1 MNKTHRHAGPHH
13 QTGALITGAS
23 RGLGLALASA
33 LARQGA
39 RVALVARDAQRLN
52 DVVRGLKAEGLDVH
66 AVVGDVA
73 DKRATHKIAGA
84 AAALVG
90 PIDLLINNASSLGP
104 VPLRP
109 LIDTDCESLEETLAT
124 NVVGPF
130 RLAKV
135 VVGSMLLRRSGIVVN
150 LSSDAAV
157 AAYANWGA
165 YSASKAA
172 SDHLTRVWGEELKGS
187 GVHVVAVDPGEM
199 RTQMHRDAIPDAD
212 EAALQDPRDVAARIL
227 SLIERVQAGDVVN
240 GARVEAS
247 AFALEG
253 VRS

>member
-1 MNKTHRHAGPHH
+1 MNKNTDPALTHIGTA
-13 QTGALITGAS
+13 ALITGAS
-23 RGLGLALASA
+23 RGLGRALATA
-33 LARQGA
+33 LARGGA
-39 RVALVARDAQRLN
+39 RVALVSRDATALN
-52 DVVRGLKAEGLDVH
+52 DVVAGLRSEGLDAH

-73 DKRATHKIAGA
+73 VKRSIHKIAGA

-109 LIDTDCESLEETLAT
+109 LVDTECESLEETLAT

-130 RLAKV
+130 RLSKV
-135 VVGSMLLRRSGIVVN
+135 IVGSMLLRRSGIVVN
-150 LSSDAAV
+150 VSSDAAV

-172 SDHLTRVWGEELKGS
+172 ADHLTRIWGEELKGS
-187 GVHVVAVDPGEM
+187 GVNVVAVDPGEM
-199 RTQMHRDAIPDAD
+199 RTQMHKDALPAAD
-212 EAALQDPRDVAARIL
+212 ESTLQEPRDVAARIL
-227 SLIERVQAGDVVN
+227 SLIQSIKAGAVAN
-240 GARVEAS
+240 GARLEAS
-247 AFALEG
+247 AFANTE